1 MTQVEEIKSVIRI
14 LPIWAS
20 GIIFAT
26 ACSQMGTLFVEQGD
40 TMDAHIGPNFIIPA
54 ATLSIFDTLSVIFW
68 VPVYDRLIVP
78 LVRKYTGHQR
88 GFTQLQ
94 RMGIG
99 LVISI

>member
-1 MTQVEEIKSVIRI
+1 MTQVEEIKAVIRI

-26 ACSQMGTLFVEQGD
+26 VYSQMGTLFVEQGD
-40 TMDAHIGPNFIIPA
+40 TMDAHIGENFKIPA
-54 ATLSIFDTLSVIFW
+54 ASLPIFDTLSVIIW
-68 VPVYDRLIVP
+68 VPFYYRLIVP
-78 LVRKYTGHQR
+78 LVHKYTGHQR

-99 LVISI
+99 LLISI

>member
-1 MTQVEEIKSVIRI
+1 MEELKAVIRV

-26 ACSQMGTLFVEQGD
+26 VYSQMGTLFVEQGD
-40 TMDAHIGPNFIIPA
+40 TMDAHIGVIFKIPA
-54 ATLSIFDTLSVIFW
+54 ASLPIFDTLSVIIW
-68 VPVYDRLIVP
+68 VPVYYHLVVP
-78 LVRKYTGHQR
+78 LVCKYTGHQR

>member
-1 MTQVEEIKSVIRI
+1 MTQVEEIKAVIRI

-26 ACSQMGTLFVEQGD
+26 VYSQMGTLFVEQGH
-40 TMDAHIGPNFIIPA
+40 TMDAHIGEIFKISVASLP
-54 ATLSIFDTLSVIFW
+54 IFDTLSVIIW
-68 VPVYDRLIVP
+68 VPVYYRLIVP